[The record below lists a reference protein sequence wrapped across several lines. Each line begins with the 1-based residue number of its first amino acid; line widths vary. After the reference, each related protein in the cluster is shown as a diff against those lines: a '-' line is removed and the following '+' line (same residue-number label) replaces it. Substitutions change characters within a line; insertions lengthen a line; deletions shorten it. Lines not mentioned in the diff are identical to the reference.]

1 MAEKRK
7 HAESFI
13 DLTQDSEDEK
23 PVAATPSKKVATNGI
38 ASGASRPS
46 ALAQEPIG
54 ATPKTMRSRE
64 IIDKLK
70 QLGAPQRV
78 IDSCVEKK
86 DLVDLLST
94 YQRRLGLPGQKVL
107 AFMHVHALEFARVP
121 FSSAAR
127 RVPCFSQSVCVS
139 TCSKCARV
147 PFSSA
152 AGRVPC
158 FLPSARVSTCSNL
171 RACLSAQLLDAFP
184 VIPVFHGVHASDLP
198 RDSW

>member
-78 IDSCVEKK
+78 IDSCVEKN

-94 YQRRLGLPGQKVL
+94 YQRRLGLPSQKVR
-107 AFMHVHALEFARVP
+107 AFVYVHVHVLELARVP
-121 FSSAAR
+121 FSSAAA
-127 RVPCFSQSVCVS
+127 RVPCFSRFVCVS
-139 TCSKCARV
+139 S
-147 PFSSA
+147 
-152 AGRVPC
+152 
-158 FLPSARVSTCSNL
+158 PS
-171 RACLSAQLLDAFP
+171 
-184 VIPVFHGVHASDLP
+184 
-198 RDSW
+198 